1 MREGVDTGDIKVV
14 DAKLEGMNLRLD
26 EIIKHTKALEGAVS
40 RAKGFAASL
49 NKDLEVRVRALE
61 VDLAQTKTRVLALFA
76 VGSILVGP
84 VLTWALQ
91 KL

>member
-1 MREGVDTGDIKVV
+1 MREGVDTGDIKVI

-49 NKDLEVRVRALE
+49 NKDLEIRVRALE
-61 VDLAQTKTRVLALFA
+61 VDLERTKTRVMGLIAL
-76 VGSILVGP
+76 GSFIIGP